1 MQKQKRCAVVSD
13 AGIDVSNRSMIEQ
26 VVTVAWDEG
35 LHARPAAQIVKLM
48 KTFNATVEIIK
59 GDIIANGKSAVKIML
74 LGAKGGEEIMLR
86 ASGADAG
93 VALAALVALIGGRDD
108 VAPAGRAPILA
119 VSSLLTEQIPPD
131 TGDSSPRAAGESVI
145 NGIAASGGI
154 ATGSVWLHIP
164 EDIRPTRTAISAD
177 EIPSALDAFRS
188 ALDVVVARVTSDIA
202 RMEEAHPG
210 REILVALLN
219 LANDPDLTGPIEAG
233 IGAGQDPVHA
243 TLTTGRDLA
252 ASFRAL
258 DDDYLVAR
266 ADDLEE
272 ITRQIAAELLGLPVL
287 DGTSLAEP
295 CVLVASNIGAIE
307 FSRLPA
313 DRVKGLVCLSGAAT
327 SHLAILSRSLGI
339 PAVLGLAADIPAL
352 RTARTIALDG
362 ATGQV
367 VFNPGEAEI
376 AAFLAVAATAA
387 RERAD
392 LVRYADMAPRTLD
405 GVDIEI
411 AANLNLPAEAQYAL
425 RNGAMGI
432 GLLRTEFLFMNR
444 RSLPSEAEQ
453 VEAYGKIVRLFG
465 DRPVIIRTLDIG
477 GDKPLPG
484 LAAIHEENPFLGW
497 RGIRLCL
504 DRPEIFKP
512 QLRALLRVAVEGNV
526 KIMLP
531 MVADLEEVYEVKA
544 LLKICAAELAAENIP
559 ARLPDLGIMIET
571 PAAVMC
577 ADRLAQEVAFFSIG
591 TNDLT
596 QYTMAA
602 DRLNRMPRLT
612 RLCRASHPAVLK
624 MIELT
629 CIAAK
634 AKGIWVGVCGEAAG
648 DPALIPTLLHYG
660 VTEFSMES
668 SLIPRAKKL
677 VMESRADGK
686 REGDATGRGTVIS
699 AR

>member
-1 MQKQKRCAVVSD
+1 
-13 AGIDVSNRSMIEQ
+13 MIEQ

-35 LHARPAAQIVKLM
+35 LHARPAAQIVKLT
-48 KTFNATVEIIK
+48 KTFDATVEIIK

-74 LGAKGGEEIMLR
+74 LGAKSGEEIMIR
-86 ASGADAG
+86 VSGTDADA
-93 VALAALVALIGGRDD
+93 ALAALAALIGGQDD
-108 VAPAGRAPILA
+108 AVPASDTPILA
-119 VSSLLTEQIPPD
+119 AVSLPTRQIPLD
-131 TGDSSPRAAGESVI
+131 AGATSPMAGGKSVI
-145 NGIAASGGI
+145 SGIAASAGI
-154 ATGSVWLHIP
+154 ATGPVWLHIP
-164 EDIRPTRTAISAD
+164 EDIKPTRTVISAD
-177 EIPSALDAFRS
+177 DVLSALAAFRS
-188 ALDVVVARVTSDIA
+188 ALDVVVSRVTSDIA

-219 LANDPDLTGPIEAG
+219 IANDPDLTGPVEAG
-233 IGAGQDPVHA
+233 IGAGQDPVYA
-243 TLTTGRDLA
+243 TLTIGRDLA

-272 ITRQIAAELLGLPVL
+272 ITRQIAAELLGLPIL

-313 DRVKGLVCLSGAAT
+313 DRIKGLVCLGGAAT
-327 SHLAILSRSLGI
+327 SHLAILARSLGI
-339 PAVLGLAADIPAL
+339 PAVLGLGADIPAL
-352 RTARTIALDG
+352 RAARTIVLDG
-362 ATGQV
+362 ATGQI

-392 LVRYADMAPRTLD
+392 LAHYVDVAPQTLD

-411 AANLNLPAEAQYAL
+411 AANLNLPEEAQYAL
-425 RNGAMGI
+425 QNGAMGV

-526 KIMLP
+526 KIMVP
-531 MVADLEEVYEVKA
+531 MVADLEEIYEVKA
-544 LLKICAAELAAENIP
+544 LLKICAAELAAENIA

-577 ADRLAQEVAFFSIG
+577 ADRLAEEVAFFSIG

-648 DPALIPTLLHYG
+648 DPALIPTLLRYG

-668 SLIPRAKKL
+668 TLIPRAKKV
-677 VMESRADGK
+677 VMENRADGK
-686 REGDATGRGTVIS
+686 REGEATRLGAGL
-699 AR
+699 